1 MNVSSLMPGANSVSV
16 VACEAR
22 CSSCADFAHM
32 LGRQSLFE
40 STEFL
45 TSMAESLVNSDVAQY
60 IEQELARE
68 GRPDSERKALEVGK
82 GLLGCMAVWGVG
94 SSH

>member
-1 MNVSSLMPGANSVSV
+1 
-16 VACEAR
+16 
-22 CSSCADFAHM
+22 M

-82 GLLGCMAVWGVG
+82 RLAGLYGCVG
-94 SSH
+94 SGLISLVLLLLLCVLL